1 MNSNK
6 EKRTLKRKKDA
17 LGWHSSK
24 KKFFFFLTANF
35 STKTQKKAKQAN
47 NKHSQRQ

>member
-1 MNSNK
+1 MHLAGI
-6 EKRTLKRKKDA
+6 RPKKN
-17 LGWHSSK
+17 
-24 KKFFFFLTANF
+24 FFFFLTANF